1 MRPVVSKGFHGRNA
15 KPICYLRS
23 LPLRLRGCH
32 LPPDHDLSRIQVR
45 IEVLGLSPKNW
56 PVLISSCAIL
66 SSCNSRNLNLSPFC
80 QLTSTSTSLAMQM
93 WQPSVLETYGDKTTS
108 YVERISG
115 PLRDKYPDSM
125 RKEELITSLTQV
137 IYDRFSIQEVTWDI
151 LGSDTLQRLW
161 QGHCHREH
169 LLWRFNCVWWVAFY
183 NLEHH

>member
-93 WQPSVLETYGDKTTS
+93 WQPSVLESYGYKTTS

>member
-66 SSCNSRNLNLSPFC
+66 SSCNSRNLSPFC
-80 QLTSTSTSLAMQM
+80 QL
-93 WQPSVLETYGDKTTS
+93 TTS

-115 PLRDKYPDSM
+115 PLRDKYPDPM

-169 LLWRFNCVWWVAFY
+169 LLWRFNCIWWVAFY
-183 NLEHH
+183 NLEHQ